1 MPTDLTGCG
10 GAARQPIAPLALTA
24 YRSRADTVRGA
35 RPLSVPALNSNKHR
49 TLDSL
54 RESAMVVDPLPFVT
68 YSFVMSITPGPNNVM
83 LTASGA
89 AFGFRRT
96 IPHMLGISF
105 GCAIQLLAVCA
116 GLGAIFTQW
125 PESQTV
131 LRWVGALY
139 LLYLGVR
146 MLNSGPA
153 DGDANKR
160 PVTFLEAAAFQFL
173 NPKAWV
179 MSITA
184 ASLFLPHEFGVLAAG
199 AYMLAIMVVMNM
211 PCIAVWALF
220 GSSLRRFLERPASRM
235 GFNAAMAVALTAT
248 GVIMV
253 L

>member
-1 MPTDLTGCG
+1 M
-10 GAARQPIAPLALTA
+10 
-24 YRSRADTVRGA
+24 
-35 RPLSVPALNSNKHR
+35 
-49 TLDSL
+49 
-54 RESAMVVDPLPFVT
+54 VDPLPFAT

-89 AFGFRRT
+89 TFGFRRT
-96 IPHMLGISF
+96 IPHILGISV
-105 GCAIQLLAVCA
+105 GCGIQLLAVCA
-116 GLGAIFTQW
+116 GLGAIFTRW

-131 LRWVGALY
+131 LRWLGAAY

-146 MLNSGPA
+146 MLGSGA
-153 DGDANKR
+153 ASSGVSTR
-160 PVTFLEAAAFQFL
+160 PVTFPEAAAFQFL

-179 MSITA
+179 MTITA
-184 ASLFLPHEFGVLAAG
+184 ATLFLPHEIGVLAAG
-199 AYMLAIMVVMNM
+199 AYMLAVMVVMNL

-253 L
+253 M